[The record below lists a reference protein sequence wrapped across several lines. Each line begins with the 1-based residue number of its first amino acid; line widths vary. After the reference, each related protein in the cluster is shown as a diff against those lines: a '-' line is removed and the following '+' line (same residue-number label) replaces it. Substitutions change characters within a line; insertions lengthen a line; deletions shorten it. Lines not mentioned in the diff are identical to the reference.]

1 MGKSAAAT
9 LLLFLLVLFC
19 APTTSRAQKKGS
31 IPEQYSKW
39 LNEEVVYIITDEE
52 RKGFLRLTTDQ
63 DRDRFMDD
71 FWDVRNP
78 VPGAIPNTY
87 KEEHYRRL
95 QYVNDNFG
103 RKSNTPGW
111 RTDMGRSWIL
121 FGKPKTRAPFIAYGQ
136 LYDCE
141 LWFYSNETGNPS
153 FPGFF
158 SLLFFMPEDTGEF
171 RYYRPFLDG
180 PMKLVRGT
188 QFNQNSDVYRFLR
201 PIGADLAIASMSLI
215 PGDPI
220 DTQTYMPSMT
230 SDLLI
235 SRIQNFAND
244 YFNVSRIREMRGL
257 KEHVSTYFMSADQRP
272 LELNTL
278 ALADPAGQY
287 WVDYAI
293 SIDRPEFGKAEPDSK
308 NLTVAL
314 SYRLLTE
321 AGKVVVED
329 SGERSW
335 PAFEATDGK
344 KTFHPFQ
351 IAGRLPVTPGKY
363 TLEVEIGQQQ
373 AAKSFHGQQSIVV
386 GGRPGIAISGPL
398 LVTGIAQPPKPDAS
412 TPFQYFG
419 TQFQPAARHVLGSRL
434 PLRIL
439 YQLESSD
446 GPQDLEVEY
455 LIAHAAIREARRTIT
470 ENLKA
475 AQFRDGRLMTSKA
488 IPLAGLAD
496 GEYRV
501 VLTVKR
507 PGSAE
512 SLASVNIAMRLDSTA
527 TDAALF
533 FDPKAR
539 QMIQPGVAAYIRALC
554 ALSQGEADLATTY
567 LRQSVDQNPSNA
579 LAAAQLIRSYFGA
592 KRYADVAVM
601 YNKLGEKPFEGS
613 VESMAQLSLS
623 LWNAGQQ
630 QGARAVLNDARA
642 AFPQDPLMAAVAK
655 VVR

>member
-1 MGKSAAAT
+1 MDKSAAAT
-9 LLLFLLVLFC
+9 ILLSLLVLFC
-19 APTTSRAQKKGS
+19 VPNTAHAQKKGS
-31 IPEQYSKW
+31 MPEQYSKW

-63 DRDRFMDD
+63 DRDRFMTD
-71 FWDVRNP
+71 FWEVRNP
-78 VPGAIPNTY
+78 TPGAAVNTY

-158 SLLFFMPEDTGEF
+158 SLLFFEPEDTGEF
-171 RYYRPFLDG
+171 RFYRPFLDG

-201 PIGADLAIASMSLI
+201 PIGADLALASMSLI

-220 DTQTYMPSMT
+220 DTQTFTPSMT

-244 YFNVSRIREMRGL
+244 YFTVSRIREMRSL
-257 KEHVSTYFMSADQRP
+257 QEHVTSYFLNADQRP
-272 LELNTL
+272 LDVNALT
-278 ALADPAGQY
+278 LADPAGQY
-287 WVDYAI
+287 WVDF
-293 SIDRPEFGKAEPDSK
+293 SVMIDRADLGKAEPDNK
-308 NLTVAL
+308 NLTVSL

-335 PAFEATDGK
+335 PAFEATNGTK
-344 KTFHPFQ
+344 AFHPFQ
-351 IAGRLPVTPGKY
+351 IADRLPVTPGKY
-363 TLEVEIGQQQ
+363 TLEVEIAQKQ

-386 GGRPGIAISGPL
+386 GRKPGITVSGPL
-398 LVTGIAQPPKPDAS
+398 LVTGIAQPQRPDAA

-419 TQFQPAARHVLGSRL
+419 TQFQPAARHVVATRL

-439 YQLESSD
+439 YQVESSE
-446 GPQDLEVEY
+446 GAQDLEVEY
-455 LIAHAAIREARRTIT
+455 LIAHATVREVRRTVT

-488 IPLAGLAD
+488 IPLAGLPD

-501 VLTVKR
+501 VVTVKH

-512 SLASVNIAMRLDSTA
+512 SLASVNVAMRLDAAA
-527 TDAALF
+527 TDAAMY

-554 ALSQGEADLATTY
+554 ALSQGEGDLATNY
-567 LRQSVDQNPSNA
+567 LRQSVDQNPGNA

-592 KRYADVAVM
+592 KRYADVAAI

-630 QGARAVLNDARA
+630 QGARTVLSDARA
-642 AFPQDPLMAAVAK
+642 AFPEDPLVAAVAK
-655 VVR
+655 TVR